1 MTMTKKYK
9 ILGKFI
15 KDMSSETK
23 DIETYLF
30 VKDHIAKYQ
39 LGIDINSK
47 ALKNKLIEISTTLK
61 FEDKTES
68 KSKSHFEVTF
78 STIVK
83 IDEGVKY
90 EIYKDH
96 LGYPTFGIG
105 HLITENDPEHGEPDG
120 TEISEERVN
129 EVFETD
135 VAKFVSES
143 KILFPDLDD
152 LPDVAQQVIVNM
164 AFNMGRPRLSKFKN
178 FIAGVND
185 RDWTRAAEEMMDS
198 RWATQVGD
206 RAIRLRNQILTLV

>member
-1 MTMTKKYK
+1 MN
-9 ILGKFI
+9 
-15 KDMSSETK
+15 
-23 DIETYLF
+23 IEALRE
-30 VKDHIAKYQ
+30 Q
-39 LGIDINSK
+39 L
-47 ALKNKLIEISTTLK
+47 
-61 FEDKTES
+61 
-68 KSKSHFEVTF
+68 
-78 STIVK
+78 K

-120 TEISEERVN
+120 TEISEDRVN
-129 EVFETD
+129 EVFATD